1 MTDPHVRL
9 DDARTAAQQNAVKAD
24 VQRHVNAEISDQA
37 VGVGVR
43 DEARVSEAAARLRE
57 SAIDETVKSERA
69 VGRARVAARGS
80 QFLDYAFYV
89 LYALLAIRLVLGL
102 IAARSTN
109 GFVQFIQAVTAPFY
123 APFQGIVPSTSIEEG
138 YTFAWPIVIALV
150 VYALLHAAINGLL
163 RMAANRKTNI

>member
-1 MTDPHVRL
+1 MTDPNVRM
-9 DDARTAAQQNAVKAD
+9 DDARQAAQQNAVKAD

-57 SAIDETVKSERA
+57 TAIDENVKGERA

-80 QFLDYAFYV
+80 QFLDYAFFL
-89 LYALLAIRLVLGL
+89 LYALLGIRLVLGL
-102 IAARSTN
+102 IGAQSSN
-109 GFVQFIQAVTAPFY
+109 GFVRFIQAVTAPFY
-123 APFQGIVPSTSIEEG
+123 APFQGIVPSTSVDEG

-163 RMAANRKTNI
+163 RMAATRKTSI